1 MKYTDPYLEAMRYIQ
16 NAEELLEKAGKDGK
30 FFVDE
35 KYVKSASGVAY
46 SGILF
51 ALDRLFEIRNVP
63 KKRGRKA
70 IEHYQ
75 EYLAKIDKKLLNYLN
90 SAYNVL
96 HLDGHYGGERN
107 IKVIEAGF
115 DSAISIIEALKPYS
129 SEYSRSSVN

>member
-1 MKYTDPYLEAMRYIQ
+1 MKHTDPYLEAMRYIQ

-30 FFVDE
+30 FFVNE

-51 ALDRLFEIRNVP
+51 ALDRLFELRNVP

-75 EYLAKIDKKLLNYLN
+75 EHLAKIDKKLLNYLN
-90 SAYNVL
+90 SAYNIL
-96 HLDGHYGGERN
+96 HLAGYYDGEKKIN
-107 IKVIEAGF
+107 VIKEGL
-115 DSAISIIEALKPYS
+115 DNAISIIEALKPFS
-129 SEYSRSSVN
+129 SGNTNSKVN